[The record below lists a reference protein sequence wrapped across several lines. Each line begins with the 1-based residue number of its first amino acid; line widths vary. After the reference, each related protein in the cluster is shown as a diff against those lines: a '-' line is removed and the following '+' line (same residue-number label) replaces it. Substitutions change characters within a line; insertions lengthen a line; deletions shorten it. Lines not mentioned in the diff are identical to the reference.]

1 MKAITLHGPGDVRV
15 ESVADPR
22 IVDPTDA
29 VLRITTSAVCGSD
42 LHQYHG
48 RVAGLDPGVVM
59 GHEFM
64 GVVEEVGPHGGPQD
78 HLGFEVIVDQN
89 RVDLTNLPQDEQER
103 VKGLFKDLGTTGFVI
118 GPGHYYVDGIL
129 LERIGSK

>member
-22 IVDPTDA
+22 IVDPTDV

-64 GVVEEVGPHGGPQD
+64 GVVEEVGPAVRLIRKGD
-78 HLGFEVIVDQN
+78 
-89 RVDLTNLPQDEQER
+89 RVLA
-103 VKGLFKDLGTTGFVI
+103 
-118 GPGHYYVDGIL
+118 
-129 LERIGSK
+129 